1 MARRLYRT
9 RTPHRVVSLHQDPGL
24 QPERT
29 VMSWDRT
36 LLALFVVAAML
47 LRWYTAVGLAAL
59 IPAGLCG
66 MAAWT
71 IHVTQRRRYTA
82 QATGLAAERVEA
94 DVFAVLWTVVS
105 VVCVAVLAVVAIWV
119 L

>member
-1 MARRLYRT
+1 MA
-9 RTPHRVVSLHQDPGL
+9 HGVSLHRDPGL

-36 LLALFVVAAML
+36 LLALFVVAAL
-47 LRWYTAVGLAAL
+47 FLRWYATVGLASL

-66 MAAWT
+66 VAALT
-71 IHVTQRRRYTA
+71 IHLTQRRRYA
-82 QATGLAAERVEA
+82 LQSTGLAAERVKA
-94 DVFAVLWTVVS
+94 DVFAVLWTVELV
-105 VVCVAVLAVVAIWV
+105 VAVAAAGLAAIWW

>member
-1 MARRLYRT
+1 MAL
-9 RTPHRVVSLHQDPGL
+9 SLHQDPGL

-47 LRWYTAVGLAAL
+47 LRWYTEVGLATL

-66 MAAWT
+66 AAAWA
-71 IHVTQRRRYTA
+71 IHVTQRRRYTT
-82 QATGLAAERVEA
+82 QAVGIAAERVEA
-94 DVFAVLWTVVS
+94 DVFAVLWTVVL
-105 VVCVAVLAVVAIWV
+105 VVAVAVLAVLAIWV

>member
-1 MARRLYRT
+1 MASSAR
-9 RTPHRVVSLHQDPGL
+9 PALHQDPGL

-47 LRWYTAVGLAAL
+47 LRWYSAVGLAAL
-59 IPAGLCG
+59 FPAGLCG
-66 MAAWT
+66 VTALA
-71 IHVTQRRRYTA
+71 IHVTQRRRYA
-82 QATGLAAERVEA
+82 VQSTGIAAERVEA
-94 DVFAVLWTVVS
+94 DVFSVLWMVVL
-105 VVCVAVLAVVAIWV
+105 VVAVAVLALLAIWV